1 MNLQYPR
8 HRFDNAGQTH
18 EAKTD
23 VSERPHNA
31 PVFSANEFVVYPAHG
46 VGQVIAIEVQT
57 VAGATVEFFVL
68 YFARSKMT
76 LRVPT
81 QKAESVGMRKLSSP
95 TVIQHVRQTLL
106 QAAPR
111 TRISW
116 LRLAKE
122 YEAKIKSG
130 NIIAIAEVVRDLCRR
145 SVNSEQ
151 SYSESQLYVA
161 ALDRLSG
168 EVARVEGVT
177 EETAISELETL
188 VMTKTGSL
196 HRAAAG
202 G

>member
-1 MNLQYPR
+1 MNLEHQR
-8 HRFDNAGQTH
+8 HCFDKGDQTH

-23 VSERPHNA
+23 LSVQSDGKLIEQPHNA
-31 PVFSANEFVVYPAHG
+31 LGFSANEFVVYPAHG

-57 VAGATVEFFVL
+57 VAGASLELFVL
-68 YFARSKMT
+68 YFPKSKMT

-111 TRISW
+111 TRTSW
-116 LRLAKE
+116 LRLGKE

-151 SYSESQLYVA
+151 SYSESQLYAA

-168 EVARVEGVT
+168 EVALVEGVT
-177 EETAISELETL
+177 EETAVSELESL
-188 VMTKTGSL
+188 VMTKT
-196 HRAAAG
+196 
-202 G
+202 

>member
-1 MNLQYPR
+1 MNLEHQR
-8 HRFDNAGQTH
+8 HCFDKGDQTH

-23 VSERPHNA
+23 LSVQSDGKLIEQPHNA
-31 PVFSANEFVVYPAHG
+31 LGFSANEFVVYPAHG

-57 VAGATVEFFVL
+57 VAGASLELFVL
-68 YFARSKMT
+68 YFAKSKMT

-111 TRISW
+111 TRTGW
-116 LRLAKE
+116 LRLVKE

-151 SYSESQLYVA
+151 SYSESQLYAA

-168 EVARVEGVT
+168 EVALVEGVT
-177 EETAISELETL
+177 EETAVSELESL
-188 VMTKTGSL
+188 VMTKT
-196 HRAAAG
+196 
-202 G
+202 

>member
-1 MNLQYPR
+1 MNLQHQR
-8 HRFDNAGQTH
+8 QCFDNADQTH

-23 VSERPHNA
+23 LSVQSDGKLIERPHNA
-31 PVFSANEFVVYPAHG
+31 PGFSANEFVVYPAHG

-57 VAGATVEFFVL
+57 VAGASLELFVL
-68 YFARSKMT
+68 YFAKSKMT

-95 TVIQHVRQTLL
+95 TIIQHVRQTLL

-111 TRISW
+111 TRTSW

-145 SVNSEQ
+145 SLNSEQ
-151 SYSESQLYVA
+151 CYSESQLYAA

-168 EVARVEGVT
+168 EVALVEGVT
-177 EETAISELETL
+177 EETAVSELESL
-188 VMTKTGSL
+188 VMTKT
-196 HRAAAG
+196 
-202 G
+202 

>member
-1 MNLQYPR
+1 MNLQHQR
-8 HRFDNAGQTH
+8 HCLDNADQTH

-23 VSERPHNA
+23 PSVQSDYKLMRPHNA
-31 PVFSANEFVVYPAHG
+31 PGFSANEFVVYPAHG

-57 VAGATVEFFVL
+57 VAGASLELFVL
-68 YFARSKMT
+68 YFAKSKMT

-95 TVIQHVRQTLL
+95 TIIQHVRQTLL

-111 TRISW
+111 TRTNW
-116 LRLAKE
+116 LQLVKE

-151 SYSESQLYVA
+151 SYSESQVYAA
-161 ALDRLSG
+161 ALDRLSR
-168 EVARVEGVT
+168 EVALVEGVT
-177 EETAISELETL
+177 EETAVSELESL
-188 VMTKTGSL
+188 VMAKT
-196 HRAAAG
+196 
-202 G
+202 

>member
-1 MNLQYPR
+1 MNLEHQR
-8 HRFDNAGQTH
+8 HCFDKGDQTH

-23 VSERPHNA
+23 LSVQSDGKLIEQPHNA
-31 PVFSANEFVVYPAHG
+31 LGFSANEFVVYPAHG

-57 VAGATVEFFVL
+57 VSGASLELFVL
-68 YFARSKMT
+68 YFAKSKMT

-111 TRISW
+111 TRTSW
-116 LRLAKE
+116 LRLGKE

-151 SYSESQLYVA
+151 SYSESQLYAA

-168 EVARVEGVT
+168 EVALVEGVT
-177 EETAISELETL
+177 EETAVSELESL
-188 VMTKTGSL
+188 VMTKT
-196 HRAAAG
+196 
-202 G
+202 